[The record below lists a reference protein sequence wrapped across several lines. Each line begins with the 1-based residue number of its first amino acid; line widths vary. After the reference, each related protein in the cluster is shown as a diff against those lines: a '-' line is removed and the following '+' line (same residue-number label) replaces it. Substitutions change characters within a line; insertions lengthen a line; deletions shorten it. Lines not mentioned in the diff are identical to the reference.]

1 VIVTLLWYKILG
13 TNQKRNRSMA
23 KVGRPLIAERRM
35 TDAERKQ
42 RSRTIRAEEGIID
55 MVIPVKIEQKTVL
68 AQFAIATG
76 KSKAEVLELML
87 DVGVAGVVR
96 AFEDA
101 VAKLISNASE
111 VSVVR
116 QLSEKLGR
124 EISIEEIKGF
134 RDAMTEI

>member
-1 VIVTLLWYKILG
+1 
-13 TNQKRNRSMA
+13 MA
-23 KVGRPLIAERRM
+23 KVGRPLIGERRM

-68 AQFAIATG
+68 AQFALATG

-134 RDAMTEI
+134 RDAMTET